1 MNLKNVLI
9 LLVVLIVIV
18 VLAQQ
23 FRNKSA
29 DTSMVDETS
38 SQQDAGEIG
47 LFDAFQDQRS
57 EISFAHVVPV
67 EYSEVYFLVRGGTPG
82 ETKLV
87 TLEGPGIISDK
98 DQIATFDAQGEARYT
113 WRINRYGTY
122 SVYEDFYDDTT
133 QQDVPML
140 MKSVEVN

>member
-1 MNLKNVLI
+1 MAMNLKNVLI

-47 LFDAFQDQRS
+47 LFDAFQDR
-57 EISFAHVVPV
+57 
-67 EYSEVYFLVRGGTPG
+67 
-82 ETKLV
+82 
-87 TLEGPGIISDK
+87 
-98 DQIATFDAQGEARYT
+98 
-113 WRINRYGTY
+113 
-122 SVYEDFYDDTT
+122 
-133 QQDVPML
+133 
-140 MKSVEVN
+140 KSVV